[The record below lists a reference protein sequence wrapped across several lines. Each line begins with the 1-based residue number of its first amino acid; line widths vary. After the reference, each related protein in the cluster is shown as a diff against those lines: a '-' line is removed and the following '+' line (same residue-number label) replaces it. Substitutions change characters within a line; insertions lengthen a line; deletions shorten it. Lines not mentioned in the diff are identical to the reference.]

1 MIISSFAKQYGIRLL
16 NEDLSVREYRNLLV
30 GVMGDTP
37 LGYVVSIRSEKD
49 RKKINEMTNNEKKI
63 RADWNRFKRQ
73 QTQNNHS
80 VPQITMTIEQFQQA
94 MKSLAR
100 G

>member
-16 NEDLSVREYRNLLV
+16 REDISVQEYRKLLV

-63 RADWNRFKRQ
+63 RAEWQHFKMKQ
-73 QTQNNHS
+73 S
-80 VPQITMTIEQFQQA
+80 KGVAAPKITMTLEQFQRA